1 MKALNI
7 FSMIKSLKV
16 KCLAFLLCSM
26 LMVSVLAMPLVQA
39 QGNAVTWEGW
49 TKSKNVTKGETEYKD
64 VTNADPN
71 DVVQVM
77 LWHHNRQNPTAG
89 PMANNVRVRFVVPNS
104 YGKSHVITGISS
116 ADNAPTI
123 SDGTTVNTAPKDTDI
138 SYVAGSA
145 KFRYNKGAA
154 DGKPECETG
163 FAYPP
168 DSCYATVSLPDSVV
182 TSGVNLDTI
191 RGGPLRGCN
200 AHHETVAIKVVV
212 KEKPVPP
219 VSSGVCKAATLDVYA
234 DRKVQVTV
242 TGTVNNAEI
251 IGYEIDF
258 GDGTKSNKQTAD
270 HQYAK
275 DGTYHIVTKVNVKL
289 ADGTTQ
295 WVTSDDC
302 KKSIT
307 FEGDKPPV
315 VTPVTPVTT
324 PEVLADTGPGDIA
337 ALFLASTIAGMIA
350 YRFVW
355 LRNRFNS

>member
-7 FSMIKSLKV
+7 FSIIKSLKV
-16 KCLAFLLCSM
+16 KGLAFLLCSL

-71 DVVQVM
+71 DVVQAM

-89 PMANNVRVRFVVPNS
+89 PTANNVRVRFVVPNS

-154 DGKPECETG
+154 DGKVECETG

-182 TSGVNLDTI
+182 TTGVNLDAF

-212 KEKPVPP
+212 KEKPAP

-234 DRKVQVTV
+234 DRKVRVSV

-258 GDGTKSNKQTAD
+258 GDGSKSNQQTAD

-289 ADGTTQ
+289 ADGTTK
-295 WVTSDDC
+295 WVTSTDC
-302 KKSIT
+302 EKSVT
-307 FEGDKPPV
+307 FEGEKPPV
-315 VTPVTPVTT
+315 VTPVTPAPT
-324 PEVLADTGPGDIA
+324 PEALPDTGPGDVI
-337 ALFLASTIAGMIA
+337 ALFLASTFAGMIA

-355 LRNRFNS
+355 LKRLF

>member
-1 MKALNI
+1 MTKFKATN
-7 FSMIKSLKV
+7 
-16 KCLAFLLCSM
+16 LAFLLSA
-26 LMVSVLAMPLVQA
+26 LLLFSVLAMPLVQA

-154 DGKPECETG
+154 DGRAECETG

-234 DRKVQVTV
+234 DRKVQVSV

-258 GDGTKSNKQTAD
+258 GDGTKSNQQTAD

-302 KKSIT
+302 KKSVT

-324 PEVLADTGPGDIA
+324 PEVLANTGPGDVI
-337 ALFLASTIAGMIA
+337 ALFLASTFAGMIA

>member
-1 MKALNI
+1 MKK
-7 FSMIKSLKV
+7 IKATSLI
-16 KCLAFLLCSM
+16 FLLAG
-26 LMVSVLAMPLVQA
+26 LLLFSVLATPFA
-39 QGNAVTWEGW
+39 RAEGNAVTWEGW

-64 VTNADPN
+64 TTSADPN

-123 SDGTTVNTAPKDTDI
+123 SDTTTVNTTPKDTDI

-154 DGKPECETG
+154 EGRTECETG

-168 DSCYATVSLPDSVV
+168 DSCYATVSLPDSIV
-182 TSGVNLDTI
+182 TSGVNLDAV

-212 KEKPVPP
+212 KDKPAPP
-219 VSSGVCKAATLDVYA
+219 VSSGVCKNATLDVFE
-234 DRKVQVTV
+234 DRKVRVSV
-242 TGTVNNAEI
+242 TGTVANAEI

-258 GDGTKSNKQTAD
+258 GDGTKSDLQTAD

-275 DGTYHIVTKVNVKL
+275 DGTYHIVTKVHVKL

-302 KKSIT
+302 KKSVT
-307 FEGDKPPV
+307 FEGEKPPV
-315 VTPVTPVTT
+315 VTPVKSTPT
-324 PEVLADTGPGDIA
+324 PEALPDTGAGDIA
-337 ALFLASTIAGMIA
+337 GLFLAATFAGMFA

-355 LRNRFNS
+355 LRKNS